1 VVDDGSLNSFKAGIH
16 KRWRSNNLDVDVFDG
31 SLLEQDADCG
41 FAYER
46 VARDSIDN
54 VAACGMRTEHSLNDG
69 IVGFFEG
76 AAGFIFV
83 IERDDI

>member
-1 VVDDGSLNSFKAGIH
+1 
-16 KRWRSNNLDVDVFDG
+16 
-31 SLLEQDADCG
+31 
-41 FAYER
+41 
-46 VARDSIDN
+46 VARDGIDN

-69 IVGFFEG
+69 IVGLFEG